1 MGTINNTFQHV
12 SFNHH
17 CQGGIIMKIDSI
29 TGADVIPRGSL
40 DNSIKYTKSVTTD
53 KPEPDVIE
61 KIREDNKGVKIDTT
75 A

>member
-1 MGTINNTFQHV
+1 
-12 SFNHH
+12 
-17 CQGGIIMKIDSI
+17 MKIDSI

-53 KPEPDVIE
+53 KPEPNVLE